1 MRAQNHFDD
10 LFPALSAPSAEV
22 LAQAALYVTLR
33 EQPKA
38 AKVGATPWTSLPSR
52 RFGGDTYERIIT
64 LSTEDQSVPPV
75 AVHVKALASGRFDII
90 VKGADYERTFSSVS
104 GHLSSPTTV
113 SSSLDSVSLRTTVV
127 SQPPPPAL
135 PASTDPHTMERL
147 HVFHN
152 GHKTTLVLPS
162 PKWLLSL
169 GGDVLN
175 AHKGALKAPMPSLVV
190 NVPVKEGDKVKKG
203 DAVVILE
210 SMKTEMILRAPA
222 DGVVTSVG
230 CQKGDMVDEG
240 RELVSIEESEDSS

>member
-1 MRAQNHFDD
+1 
-10 LFPALSAPSAEV
+10 
-22 LAQAALYVTLR
+22 
-33 EQPKA
+33 
-38 AKVGATPWTSLPSR
+38 
-52 RFGGDTYERIIT
+52 
-64 LSTEDQSVPPV
+64 
-75 AVHVKALASGRFDII
+75 
-90 VKGADYERTFSSVS
+90 
-104 GHLSSPTTV
+104 
-113 SSSLDSVSLRTTVV
+113 
-127 SQPPPPAL
+127 
-135 PASTDPHTMERL
+135 MERL

-152 GHKTTLVLPS
+152 GHKTTFVLPS

-175 AHKGALKAPMPSLVV
+175 THKGALKAPMPSLVV